1 MLVVIAAFL
10 LALHAPHVAAA
21 TTVVTTVSFLSY
33 PAYLEQVECVKLC
46 LWHVSAVD
54 DLIVQIGCSS
64 PWVNECFCKA
74 ELASSASSFLS
85 GCVASRCT
93 APSTAPAVTSA
104 LSAYNEYCSTNGL
117 PIPVVASIQSYPAYV
132 SQSSCVQE
140 CVWSPSRSSFDDLM
154 PGMGCGPP
162 WDNACLCNADLA
174 STAGAFLSTCVASK
188 CSVGDDAPQVTAAIG
203 LHGSYC
209 SAAGLPIPLALA
221 TAQTTSTEL
230 SQSTGGPTTGP
241 TSGHLPTETAAATEQ
256 SNASEHPPAETAPA
270 TEQSN
275 ASEHLPAKTAPATE
289 QSNGKRSRDSGRGG
303 CG

>member
-1 MLVVIAAFL
+1 VIAAFF
-10 LALHAPHVAAA
+10 LALHSLHVAAA
-21 TTVVTTVSFLSY
+21 TTAITTVSFLSY

-46 LWHVSAVD
+46 LWHVSALD
-54 DLIVQIGCSS
+54 DLIAVIGCSP

-104 LSAYNEYCSTNGL
+104 LLAYNEYCSTNGL
-117 PIPVVASIQSYPAYV
+117 PIPVVASIQSYSAYV
-132 SQSSCVQE
+132 SQSSCVQD
-140 CVWSPSRSSFDDLM
+140 CVWSPSSSDDLM

-162 WDNACLCNADLA
+162 WDNECLCNADLA

-188 CSVGDDAPQVTAAIG
+188 CSVEADAPQVTAAIG

-241 TSGHLPTETAAATEQ
+241 TSEHLPAETAAATGQ
-256 SNASEHPPAETAPA
+256 SAGKPP
-270 TEQSN
+270 
-275 ASEHLPAKTAPATE
+275 
-289 QSNGKRSRDSGRGG
+289 GDISRVEYG
-303 CG
+303 